1 MWNNPRLDVFANVA
15 SHSLAII
22 NMSRSLILHDE
33 DIPEACWRQVE
44 ISSENQKCLK
54 KKKKPKL
61 PQCKIRLVFNGYVKL
76 AQIAANCC

>member
-54 KKKKPKL
+54 KKKN
-61 PQCKIRLVFNGYVKL
+61 QNSHSVKSGL
-76 AQIAANCC
+76 CLMAMLS